1 MPLFSTNLISFQ
13 KFIKIKP
20 NHNNIL
26 FGFIG
31 NYRSFNVKKF
41 SLFLAVCILL
51 SQASTVSCLASHSK
65 YVVKDTNA
73 DFIQPPQEVKTIKYL
88 DFSHHNFVTYECS

>member
-1 MPLFSTNLISFQ
+1 MPLFSTNLTSFQ

-73 DFIQPPQEVKTIKYL
+73 DFIQPHKK
-88 DFSHHNFVTYECS
+88 